1 MKVKTFT
8 GATINEALS
17 AIKEE
22 MGDSVLI
29 LETRPVDCDG
39 LNRLLGKRLVEVIVA
54 ADDMGQASAD
64 PGAVLGIPGGN
75 SEEEENLLG
84 QESPAPDEP
93 AALPEPVIRTPEELM
108 RRHERNRGKSVSRP
122 VFPPLT
128 PMESSDDGRQR
139 CLRSQ
144 GNIPPQNAPVFSP
157 AAAPV
162 QNAAPPVQLPLV
174 LQRIQELNAQP
185 NLQPNGVAAPNLVF
199 PFGQPVNPAS
209 GYQIPQF
216 AHLSPQNGEFP
227 ASGQRTAL
235 TYPPVPGQGG
245 ADPAW
250 QRGPQNFSVEET
262 PRAAPPAPAAQSRA
276 TKPRLP
282 ENLPEARFEP
292 SEDTIGFE
300 ALPYPDSYQATFRR
314 LLDQD
319 MPEPMAKSLV
329 EHALRSQGP
338 DAAPDRI
345 ENALRTA
352 LLAVVR
358 TAPVADRENPKLAK
372 SGSPESVSND
382 RDPWQILEEE
392 LAGEGTAARSAP
404 NGPTLVAFVGTA
416 GVGKTASLAKLAA
429 HFANRKLRSVGLI
442 GIETPHLGSVD
453 QLQACGELLG
463 TPVRRVRSPV
473 QLAEAVKEMQDRAY
487 ILIDTPPC
495 SLRPVE
501 RKSARSPFQPK
512 HLKPFLEAVPGIQ
525 TQLVLS
531 ATTRARDIRTTIKTF
546 GQIPVNALVFTKLD
560 ETHALGHLLGLL
572 QETNLPVSYLTAGRE
587 IPDDLETATPEG
599 LIERVLGG
607 REA

>member
-1 MKVKTFT
+1 M
-8 GATINEALS
+8 
-17 AIKEE
+17 
-22 MGDSVLI
+22 
-29 LETRPVDCDG
+29 
-39 LNRLLGKRLVEVIVA
+39 
-54 ADDMGQASAD
+54 Q
-64 PGAVLGIPGGN
+64 
-75 SEEEENLLG
+75 
-84 QESPAPDEP
+84 
-93 AALPEPVIRTPEELM
+93 
-108 RRHERNRGKSVSRP
+108 
-122 VFPPLT
+122 
-128 PMESSDDGRQR
+128 SSDDLTRNDTRARVG
-139 CLRSQ
+139 Q
-144 GNIPPQNAPVFSP
+144 GKPRKMAGIQPPNAPIFDL
-157 AAAPV
+157 AAGPLP
-162 QNAAPPVQLPLV
+162 NAVPPVQLPLV

-185 NLQPNGVAAPNLVF
+185 NGPAAPNPAF
-199 PFGQPVNPAS
+199 PLGQPVNPAS
-209 GYQIPQF
+209 GYQFPQF
-216 AHLSPQNGEFP
+216 AHLTPRNGEFP
-227 ASGQRTAL
+227 APGQPVAL
-235 TYPPVPGQGG
+235 AYPPVPGQGT

-250 QRGPQNFSVEET
+250 QRGPQNFSVE
-262 PRAAPPAPAAQSRA
+262 AAPRTAPAAQNERPLP
-276 TKPRLP
+276 PRSP
-282 ENLPEARFEP
+282 ETRPNVQFEP
-292 SEDTIGFE
+292 SEDE
-300 ALPYPDSYQATFRR
+300 ALTETLPYPDSYQAIYRR

-319 MPEPMAKSLV
+319 MPEPMARSLV

-338 DAAPDRI
+338 EAAPERI

-358 TAPVADRENPKLAK
+358 TAPVADRENPKPAK
-372 SGSPESVSND
+372 SASPDSASKD

-392 LAGEGTAARSAP
+392 LAGGATASCSAP

-429 HFANRKLRSVGLI
+429 HFANRKIRSVGLI

-463 TPVRRVRSPV
+463 TPVRRVRSPA

-501 RKSARSPFQPK
+501 RKNARSPFQPK

-546 GQIPVNALVFTKLD
+546 GQIPVSALVFTKLD

-572 QETNLPVSYLTAGRE
+572 QETNLPVSYLTSGRE

-599 LIERVLGG
+599 LIERVLG
-607 REA
+607 EDA